1 MFTLDTNQT
10 ILISCLVLLI
20 GIGTYLTY
28 FRQQST
34 IASLDKKIEAKKEE
48 REKIRTLQTN
58 LVDAKSTFKTVR
70 RQWRTQYK
78 TVPQTIS
85 SPDIVAYLTEL
96 TQTGFKRF
104 DVTSSG
110 SEDRGDYSVH
120 TFQAEGEAFFTNLYR
135 FVWTVENNRP
145 FYRVRGLKLNYLEER
160 ETDEETGRTT
170 MDILVSFQMEVQAIY
185 GATQGLPSPSSS
197 SDGRE
202 GEQRLPVAQTAP
214 SPPLPSSVLPNPAP
228 EVNPFYPLVFE
239 EVPPNEYD
247 RLNVES
253 ARLLSIIDGQA
264 VFQTNEGLERV
275 GEGDRVYLGRIVEV
289 DPSEGRVVA
298 RLNRGGI
305 IDQVERTLGA
315 ESPLRQVQGGD
326 GTSSDEQQE

>member
-1 MFTLDTNQT
+1 MFTLDSNQT
-10 ILISCLVLLI
+10 LLIACLVLLI
-20 GIGTYLTY
+20 GVGTYLTY

-34 IASLDKKIEAKKEE
+34 IETLDQKIEAKKEE
-48 REKIRTLQTN
+48 REEIRTLQAT
-58 LVDAKSTFKTVR
+58 LVDAKSSFKTAR
-70 RQWRTQYK
+70 RRWRTQYK
-78 TVPQTIS
+78 TVPKTIS

-104 DVTSSG
+104 DVASLG
-110 SEDRGDYSVH
+110 SEDREGYSMH

-145 FYRVRGLKLNYLEER
+145 FYRVRDLELSFVEER

-170 MDILVSFQMEVQAIY
+170 MDILVSFQMKVQAIY
-185 GATQGLPSPSSS
+185 GATKNLPALDRSGE
-197 SDGRE
+197 GRE
-202 GEQRLPVAQTAP
+202 VERLPVAQTAP

-253 ARLLSIIDGQA
+253 ARFLSIIDGQA
-264 VFQTNEGLERV
+264 VFQTNGGLERV
-275 GEGDRVYLGRIVEV
+275 AEGDRVYLGRIVEV
-289 DPSEGRVVA
+289 DPTEGRVVA

-305 IDQVERTLGA
+305 VERVERTLSS
-315 ESPLRQVQGGD
+315 ESPLQQIRGGD
-326 GTSSDEQQE
+326 GPTSDGQQE

>member
-1 MFTLDTNQT
+1 MFTFDTNQT
-10 ILISCLVLLI
+10 ILIACLVLLI
-20 GIGTYLTY
+20 GVGTYLTY
-28 FRQQST
+28 FRQQNT
-34 IASLDKKIEAKKEE
+34 ITTLDQKIETKKEE
-48 REKIRTLQTN
+48 RKEIRTLQAT
-58 LVDAKSTFKTVR
+58 LVDAKSTFKTTR

-78 TVPQTIS
+78 TVPKTIS

-104 DVTSSG
+104 DVASLG
-110 SEDRGDYSVH
+110 SEDREGYNVH

-145 FYRVRGLKLNYLEER
+145 FYRVRDLELSFVEER

-170 MDILVSFQMEVQAIY
+170 MDILVSFQMNVQAIY
-185 GATQGLPSPSSS
+185 GATENLPAPERSGE
-197 SDGRE
+197 GRE
-202 GEQRLPVAQTAP
+202 VEGLPVAQAAP

-253 ARLLSIIDGQA
+253 ARFLSIIDGQA
-264 VFQTNEGLERV
+264 VFQTGEGLERV

-289 DPSEGRVVA
+289 DPTEGRVVA

-305 IDQVERTLGA
+305 IDRVERTLGS
-315 ESPLRQVQGGD
+315 ESPLRRMGGGGAPSD
-326 GTSSDEQQE
+326 GQQE